1 MKKNDRV
8 RYTWDRASSRY
19 GKLGTVQTV
28 DEDVVVVQFDDEP
41 TVRLCISFELEVVS

>member
-8 RYTWDRASSRY
+8 RYAWTKAPSMY

-28 DEDVVVVQFDDEP
+28 DEDVVVVQFDGES
-41 TVRLCISFELEVVS
+41 TVRLCLRFELEVV